1 MLIRDIMTTEVKL
14 VHPDTRIAE
23 AASVMKD
30 FDIGALPV
38 VDDGEP
44 VGMVTDRDIAVRV
57 VADGRDPK
65 RTTVRE
71 ALSQGIVHAYDDQ
84 SLEEAANLMQEHQV
98 RRLPVLN
105 RDKKLVGMVSMGDM
119 ALRGGQETAARVI
132 EEVSKPS
139 ES

>member
-65 RTTVRE
+65 QTTVRE
-71 ALSQGIVHAYDDQ
+71 ALSQNIVHAYDDQ

-105 RDKKLVGMVSMGDM
+105 RDKKLVGMVSMGDI
-119 ALRGGQETAARVI
+119 ALRGSQETAARVI